1 MTWIRFAWL
10 TLTVAAVGLAVAVA
24 GWPMYQITNCEVGA
38 LTPAVPTAQACNEL
52 MRDYFGTPLF
62 FVLVVPVV
70 VCTAPALYPLPRI
83 SWMAV
88 GALVLAVVVGLVS
101 VSSESPSPLAA
112 LCATIPLAAVAI
124 VLAIV
129 HHIVASHS
137 SRMQLR
143 TPR

>member
-1 MTWIRFAWL
+1 MTWIRLAWL
-10 TLTVAAVGLAVAVA
+10 TLAIAAVGLGVSVA
-24 GWPMYQITNCEVGA
+24 GWPMYQITNCEVGV
-38 LTPAVPTAQACNEL
+38 LTPDVPTVQACNEL
-52 MRDYFGTPLF
+52 MRDYFGTSLV
-62 FVLVVPVV
+62 FVLVIPLVL
-70 VCTAPALYPLPRI
+70 CTIPALFPRPSI
-83 SWMAV
+83 SWIAV

-101 VSSESPSPLAA
+101 LGSRSPSPLAA

-129 HHIVASHS
+129 HHTVASHS